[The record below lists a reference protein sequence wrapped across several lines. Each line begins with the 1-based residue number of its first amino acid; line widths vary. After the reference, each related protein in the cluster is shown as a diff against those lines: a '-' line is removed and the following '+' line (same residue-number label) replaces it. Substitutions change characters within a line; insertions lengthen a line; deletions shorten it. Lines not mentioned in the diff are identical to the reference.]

1 MRHSTFMNVESITA
15 SEYLRAQ
22 ENAKRNGADK
32 PVFRRIEEEIKRLP
46 KTQERLTFELLTVAR
61 AALDRGKNPG
71 DAALPAM
78 SLGLSRTQENWPK
91 YLEAIEDIAVRC
103 FESMAQ
109 CVDSRFTLTFVSS
122 LFALRMSDKQRLNT
136 LLDKLRP
143 ALGQADPRRELL
155 ALAELSESQIDEQL
169 RHLGRQIELQLAAA
183 CQAMSSF
190 IWFEPEGL

>member
-1 MRHSTFMNVESITA
+1 MNVESITA

-32 PVFRRIEEEIKRLP
+32 PVFRRIEEEVKRLP
-46 KTQERLTFELLTVAR
+46 KTQERLIFELLTVAR

-78 SLGLSRTQENWPK
+78 HMGLSLTQENRPK

-122 LFALRMSDKQRLNT
+122 LFVLRTSDKQRLNIQ
-136 LLDKLRP
+136 LDKLKR
-143 ALGQADPRRELL
+143 ALGQADPRREFL
-155 ALAELSESQIDEQL
+155 AHAEQSESQIKEQL
-169 RHLGRQIELQLAAA
+169 RQLRRQIELQLAED
-183 CQAMSSF
+183 CQALSSNRN
-190 IWFEPEGL
+190 